1 MKNLV
6 VIHLE
11 SVSNLIFRMNS
22 QFFPN
27 VRKFQKR
34 CLNYNNYYATATSTA
49 MVLND
54 ITYGDFYRI
63 ENTELFG
70 NFVITHKKSNSF
82 IDVMQKE
89 GYETL
94 GIHYPAALGNEIN
107 PGHMYA
113 QNSDLVNYS
122 NYEKVLSDVET
133 IIDKT
138 LEKKGKFLVYFCNE
152 VSHLCYTDNKKFHI
166 KNPTERWGYGYRT
179 IDQTVG
185 DLIECLEK
193 RELLKDTVIILYG
206 DHGDDFYCHDYNGGY
221 THSIEPYTNI
231 IHTPFMVYDE
241 MIGSGE
247 IDDIICSLD
256 IKQLVYNFVG
266 LNIQENKFIFDN
278 YHSRR
283 EYVFSR
289 NLFSGQTPK
298 KINGYISNV
307 RKAFGI
313 TTPEYSL
320 ILTDKGYRMY
330 LNKMDPICNNNVL
343 DYFILYRNRLR
354 HICDIDFL
362 YAHYKCFMG
371 HGTIGEIQRTFRKL
385 CVLMNDELSILQRE
399 TKIKDII
406 PRNSAKKIFYTK
418 NMFYCFMKMK
428 YKYYKKKKIGI
439 INAISKIK

>member
-27 VRKFQKR
+27 TRKFQER

-63 ENTELFG
+63 ENTEMFG
-70 NFVITHKKSNSF
+70 NFVVTHKRANSF
-82 IDVMQKE
+82 IDVLQKE

-113 QNSDLVNYS
+113 QNSDLINYS
-122 NYEKVLSDVET
+122 NYEKALSDVEIT
-133 IIDKT
+133 IDKT
-138 LEKKGKFLVYFCNE
+138 LQKKGNFLVYFCNE
-152 VSHLCYTDNKKFHI
+152 VSHLCYTDNRKFHI
-166 KNPTERWGYGYRT
+166 KNPTERWEYGYRT

-185 DLIECLEK
+185 DIIECLEK
-193 RELLKDTVIILYG
+193 RDLLKDTIIILYG

-221 THSIEPYTNI
+221 AHSIEPYANI
-231 IHTPFMVYDE
+231 IHTPLMIYDE
-241 MIGSGE
+241 RIESGQ

-256 IKQLVYNFVG
+256 IKQLIYN
-266 LNIQENKFIFDN
+266 LLEIDIQENKFIFDK

-289 NLFSGQTPK
+289 NLFAGQTPK

-307 RKAFGI
+307 RKSFGV

-320 ILTDKGYRMY
+320 ILTDRGYRMY
-330 LNKMDPICNNNVL
+330 LNKMDPICNDNIL
-343 DYFILYRNRLR
+343 DYFILYGNRLR

-362 YAHYKCFMG
+362 YAHYKSFMG

-385 CVLMNDELSILQRE
+385 NMLMKMELSILENE
-399 TKIKDII
+399 TEIKNIL
-406 PRNSAKKIFYTK
+406 PRNSIKKIFYRK
-418 NMFYCFMKMK
+418 NMFYYFIKIK
-428 YKYYKKKKIGI
+428 NIYYKKKLG
-439 INAISKIK
+439 